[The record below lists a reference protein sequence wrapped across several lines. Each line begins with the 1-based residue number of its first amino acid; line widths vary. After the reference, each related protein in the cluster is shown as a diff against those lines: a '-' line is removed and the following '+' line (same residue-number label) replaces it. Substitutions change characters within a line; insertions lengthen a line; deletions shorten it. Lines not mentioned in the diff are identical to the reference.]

1 MLSGLRLYRAREA
14 CRQIRRGLEN
24 GSGNAV
30 AARTRQTSHRGVEN
44 VLPSMQAEA
53 GARSRHGATATE

>member
-1 MLSGLRLYRAREA
+1 MWSGPRLHRAFATFREWVEALRMGRETAMAA
-14 CRQIRRGLEN
+14 C
-24 GSGNAV
+24 
-30 AARTRQTSHRGVEN
+30 TRQTSHRGVEN